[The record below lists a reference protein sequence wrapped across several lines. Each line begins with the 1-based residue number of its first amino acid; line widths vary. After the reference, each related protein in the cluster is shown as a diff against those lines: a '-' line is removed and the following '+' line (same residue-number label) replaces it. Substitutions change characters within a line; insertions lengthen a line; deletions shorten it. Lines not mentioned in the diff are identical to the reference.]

1 MAEKKQGL
9 TLDELEKID
18 PSGVIRLKGGKRYP
32 LTRALISLMYRYGVE
47 SIETELLE
55 HDPEV
60 QRATHRAVITG
71 TRGMYTAHGDC
82 CPKSVSNR
90 GVLPHYQRISETRA
104 IGRAL
109 RWYLGLGE
117 TVFDELGDMDASAP
131 ESKTSAKPADDSPAP
146 IGDLLPMLRELQT
159 VGCTIEEIEGLLRTK
174 GRPPLGELSA
184 SEFSDLIKW
193 LKKDAGKKAL
203 HDWHIARAERRRK

>member
-9 TLDELEKID
+9 TLDELQKID
-18 PSGVIRLKGGKRYP
+18 PSGVIKLKGGKRYP
-32 LTRALISLMYRYGVE
+32 LTKALISLMYRYGVE
-47 SIETELLE
+47 SIETEMLE
-55 HDPEV
+55 HDPEA

-71 TRGMYTAHGDC
+71 SRGMYTAHGDC

-117 TVFDELGDMDASAP
+117 TVFDELGSMK
-131 ESKTSAKPADDSPAP
+131 EEPAEKAP
-146 IGDLLPMLRELQT
+146 IKDLLPMIRRLQDMGLTVEEVDGLRANLGKPPLAELT
-159 VGCTIEEIEGLLRTK
+159 TEEFEATLKWLGSEK
-174 GRPPLGELSA
+174 GR
-184 SEFSDLIKW
+184 
-193 LKKDAGKKAL
+193 KAL
-203 HDWHIARAERRRK
+203 HHYHIGKAEGRRR

>member
-1 MAEKKQGL
+1 MAENKQGL

-18 PSGVIRLKGGKRYP
+18 PGGVIRLKGGKRYP
-32 LTRALISLMYRYGVE
+32 LTKALISLMYRYGVE

-55 HDPEV
+55 HDPEA

-71 TRGMYTAHGDC
+71 TRGMYAAHGDC

-117 TVFDELGDMDASAP
+117 TVFDELGSMDDASPGAV
-131 ESKTSAKPADDSPAP
+131 KPAGGSGPAP
-146 IGDLLPMLRELQT
+146 IGDLLPMLRELQSI
-159 VGCTIEEIEGLLRTK
+159 GCTIEAIDGLLKSK

-184 SEFSDLIKW
+184 SDFAELIKW
-193 LKKDAGKKAL
+193 LKKDAGRKAL
-203 HDWHIARAERRRK
+203 HEYHIAIAEGRKR

>member
-9 TLDELEKID
+9 TLDELQKID
-18 PSGVIRLKGGKRYP
+18 PSGVIKLKGGKRYP
-32 LTRALISLMYRYGVE
+32 LTKALISLMYRYGVE
-47 SIETELLE
+47 SIETEMLE
-55 HDPEV
+55 HDPEA

-71 TRGMYTAHGDC
+71 SRGMYTAHGDC

-117 TVFDELGDMDASAP
+117 TVFDELGSMEEEPVEEPKRAP
-131 ESKTSAKPADDSPAP
+131 QKKKAP
-146 IGDLLPMLRELQT
+146 SREQT
-159 VGCTIEEIEGLLRTK
+159 LETLGYTVEEINGLRAQLQKPPFTELTK
-174 GRPPLGELSA
+174 E
-184 SEFSDLIKW
+184 EFTAMCKW
-193 LKKDAGKKAL
+193 LQSETGRKAI
-203 HDWHIARAERRRK
+203 HHYHIGRAENRRR